1 MHKTSI
7 RSDKR
12 SVAFARTHRMPW
24 FAAAALVMIGF
35 MLATFATAQ
44 VAHAN
49 ERLLGGRAFTPKDAV
64 LPMPDDWVQAPITH
78 KTPQPVDLAIALDQ
92 QLYPSLGPMVE
103 AFAKTRGVRI
113 AIQDGTCGI
122 SAGALSEKAVDIG
135 GFCCPPGATDR
146 LPGLKY
152 HTIGIGALAL
162 IGHPQTPVQDLS
174 LKAARALFGGDI
186 RDWSELP
193 MSGLKFGADSQVRAI
208 GRLHCKLRPGHWRLI
223 LDDKDRFSWE
233 LQEVSAI
240 ADMLKQV
247 TQTPGAIGYET
258 LWHIDTQSAR
268 NGAKVDILNVDGF
281 SPRDAGAVSRGDYPL
296 YRVFNVTTWGEGP
309 AHNALADEL
318 VAHLIENAGQIPQSF
333 AIVPAARLRSNGW
346 RFDGNELIGEP
357 GS

>member
-1 MHKTSI
+1 MYMISI
-7 RSDKR
+7 HSDSR
-12 SVAFARTHRMPW
+12 SVALARAYRMPW
-24 FAAAALVMIGF
+24 FAAAALAITGF
-35 MLATFATAQ
+35 MLAMFVAAQ
-44 VAHAN
+44 AVHAN
-49 ERLLGGRAFTPKDAV
+49 EHLLGGRAFTPKDAV
-64 LPMPDDWVQAPITH
+64 LPMPEDWVQAPVTH
-78 KTPQPVDLAIALDQ
+78 KTAQPVDLAIALDQ
-92 QLYPSLGPMVE
+92 QLYPSLGPMIE

-122 SAGALSEKAVDIG
+122 SAGELSEKAVDIG

-174 LKAARALFGGDI
+174 LQSARALFGGDI

-193 MSGLKFGADSQVRAI
+193 MSGLKSNADSPVRAI

-223 LDDKDRFSWE
+223 LDDNDRFSWE

-240 ADMLKQV
+240 IDMLKQV

-268 NGAKVDILNVDGF
+268 NGAKVEILNVNGF
-281 SPRDAGAVSRGDYPL
+281 SPRDADAVARGDYPL
-296 YRVFNVTTWGEGP
+296 YRVFNLTTWGEGP
-309 AHNALADEL
+309 AHRELADEL
-318 VAHLIENAGQIPQSF
+318 VSHLIKHAEQIPQSF
-333 AIVPAARLRSNGW
+333 AIVPAARLRSDGW

-357 GS
+357 GN